1 MLIVYSY
8 KTINPLKIIMLLIRL
23 LMLLSLVTATSA
35 CCGDIPES
43 LIWSLSFFLVVGF
56 GIVATTYTSYPPI
69 PQGECPCQTVYIK
82 ILPEDLKEIS
92 NAFRKPES
100 QVV

>member
-1 MLIVYSY
+1 MLVRHVY
-8 KTINPLKIIMLLIRL
+8 KTINPLKCIMLLIRL
-23 LMLLSLVTATSA
+23 LMLPSLVCATSG

-69 PQGECPCQTVYIK
+69 PPCECPPQTVYVK
-82 ILPEDLKEIS
+82 ILPEDLQKIS
-92 NAFRKPES
+92 NAFRKSETA
-100 QVV
+100 

>member
-1 MLIVYSY
+1 
-8 KTINPLKIIMLLIRL
+8 MLLIRL
-23 LMLLSLVTATSA
+23 LMLPSLVCATSG

-69 PQGECPCQTVYIK
+69 PPCECPEQTVYVK
-82 ILPEDLKEIS
+82 IRPEDLKQIS
-92 NAFRKPES
+92 EQTVYVNIRPEDLKQISDAFRNP
-100 QVV
+100 